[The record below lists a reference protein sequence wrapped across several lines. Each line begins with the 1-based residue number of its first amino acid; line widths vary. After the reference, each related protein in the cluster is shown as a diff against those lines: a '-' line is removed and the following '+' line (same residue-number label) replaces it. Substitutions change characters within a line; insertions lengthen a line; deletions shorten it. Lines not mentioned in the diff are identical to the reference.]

1 MIFRH
6 FSTLARAVAYSCA
19 VFAAGGL
26 HAASDPSRACDL
38 AAAAAAKRSG
48 VPIDILLAITRV
60 ETGRGG
66 TDPWPW
72 TINAEGQGYRFDT
85 KDAAIIAATDQLTNG
100 TGSFDIGCF
109 QLNMRWHGDNFADLS
124 DMFDPTQNA
133 DYAASFLMQLYDES
147 GDWAAAVS
155 AYHSRTTDLA
165 DAYLDRVKAV
175 LNDPT
180 ATEPMPEPELRENLF
195 PLLQAGGQGG
205 AGSLVPLQ
213 VSRGPLVGG

>member
-1 MIFRH
+1 
-6 FSTLARAVAYSCA
+6 
-19 VFAAGGL
+19 
-26 HAASDPSRACDL
+26 
-38 AAAAAAKRSG
+38 
-48 VPIDILLAITRV
+48 
-60 ETGRGG
+60 
-66 TDPWPW
+66 
-72 TINAEGQGYRFDT
+72 
-85 KDAAIIAATDQLTNG
+85 
-100 TGSFDIGCF
+100 
-109 QLNMRWHGDNFADLS
+109 
-124 DMFDPTQNA
+124 
-133 DYAASFLMQLYDES
+133 MQLYDES